1 MSRLGSD
8 KRKGLPEESIQT
20 IDSPIYLNQISSLPK
35 EDNVHC
41 LSLKQLIGSPQLK
54 QTWQFNF
61 CVDLNFILE
70 NIHPKVFRTV
80 DIRITH
86 GYDRKS
92 DSLARLTAQKEH
104 CPLQVHLYSVYVPM
118 WGTHHSKIMVNF
130 FEDESCQIVIHTANM
145 VEPDWIGMSQAIY
158 KTPLLFPK
166 LGGIHLEHG
175 TTNGEEGSLRKKVKQ
190 EEQKQVEVVDV
201 DAETEDE
208 SPLESE
214 MTQVG
219 QQFQKDFLDYLR
231 NYNHTKELINKLEK
245 YDFSNVRAVF
255 LGSVPGKFMGDKESQ
270 WGLGRL
276 KHVLGEVE
284 KKEKEKGEEFFDTD
298 VCVSQCS
305 SMGSFGS
312 KQEYLEELME
322 AFCCK
327 RKQWKFIF
335 PTVNQIQQSMLGWQS
350 GSSIHFNILGKTS
363 MEQVEDLRQKHN
375 LHKWGSM
382 KAGRERIAPHIKTYL
397 RLSESGD
404 RIRWALVTSANLS
417 KPAWGTME
425 GKGVKSKTARGLR
438 IKSYEAGVLLFP
450 QLFESAGTMDSSFC
464 SMVPTYKTNSPTSVG
479 ITQRERHNG
488 SKSQLLVGFRMSWD
502 FPPKEYVPKD
512 EIWSPVVPRKEK
524 DWLGYTWPPNW

>member
-1 MSRLGSD
+1 MSRLGTY
-8 KRKGLPEESIQT
+8 KRKGSPEESIPT
-20 IDSPIYLNQISSLPK
+20 IDSPIYLNQIASLPK
-35 EDNVHC
+35 EENVHC

-86 GYDRKS
+86 GYDKTS

-104 CPLQVHLYSVYVPM
+104 CPIHVHLYSVYVPM
-118 WGTHHSKIMVNF
+118 WGTHHSKIMINF

-166 LGGIHLEHG
+166 SRG
-175 TTNGEEGSLRKKVKQ
+175 TPSVSTVPVDEEDTLRKKMKSD
-190 EEQKQVEVVDV
+190 VEIVDV
-201 DAETEDE
+201 DAETDDE

-214 MTQVG
+214 MNSIG
-219 QQFQKDFLDYLR
+219 QQFQEDFLNYLS
-231 NYNHTKELINKLEK
+231 NYNHTKELINKLK
-245 YDFSNVRAVF
+245 DYDFSNVRAVF
-255 LGSVPGKFMGDKESQ
+255 LGSIPGKFMGDKETQ

-276 KHVLGEVE
+276 KHVLREAE
-284 KKEKEKGEEFFDTD
+284 KKENKKGKRFLDTD

-305 SMGSFGS
+305 SMGSFGP
-312 KQEYLEELME
+312 KQDYLEELME
-322 AFCCK
+322 AFHCK
-327 RKQWKFIF
+327 RNQWKFIF
-335 PTVNQIQQSMLGWQS
+335 PTVGQIQQSMLGWQS

-363 MEQVEDLRQKHN
+363 MEQVEDLRRNHN
-375 LHKWGSM
+375 LYKWGSM

-397 RLSESGD
+397 RLNESGD

-438 IKSYEAGVLLFP
+438 IKSYEAGVLFFP
-450 QLFESAGTMDSSFC
+450 QLFENSGGTNSPIC
-464 SMVPTYKTNSPTSVG
+464 SMVPTYKTNSPEPVIRSTK
-479 ITQRERHNG
+479 ENLDNP
-488 SKSQLLVGFRMSWD
+488 KSQLQIGFRMCWD
-502 FPPKEYVPKD
+502 FPPKEYALND
-512 EIWSPVVPRKEK
+512 EIWSPVVPRKDK
-524 DWLGYTWPPNW
+524 DWLGYTWPPTWT